1 LAPIALNPFKIAQ
14 AKEAQVSKEKAR
26 HIYVG
31 VGGWTYEPWRGS
43 FFPEGLPQKRELE
56 FASRKLTSIEING
69 TYYRSQTPKTFA
81 KWRDETPA
89 GFVFSVKAPR
99 FATNRRVLA
108 EAGESIERFFS
119 AGVME
124 LKEKLGP
131 INWQFM
137 PTKKFDSDD
146 FGAFLELLPKELDG
160 RPLRHAIE
168 VRHDSFRTP
177 EFTSLARAHQVAIV
191 VAGDS
196 HYPQIADV
204 TAPFVY
210 ARIMGT
216 SEKEKRGY
224 RDTALDQWAKRARF
238 WSSGEAPKDLE
249 TVSSIKEET
258 GARDVYLYVIS
269 GYKAHNP
276 AAALALIERLAD

>member
-1 LAPIALNPFKIAQ
+1 M
-14 AKEAQVSKEKAR
+14 SKANNS

-31 VGGWTYEPWRGS
+31 VGGWTFEPWRGS
-43 FFPEGLPQKRELE
+43 FFPKGLSHKRELE

-69 TYYRSQTPKTFA
+69 TYYRSQTPETFA

-108 EAGESIERFFS
+108 EGGDSIERFFKS
-119 AGVME
+119 GVME

-137 PTKKFDSDD
+137 PTKKFDPAD
-146 FGAFLELLPKELDG
+146 FGAFLQLLPKKLDG
-160 RPLRHAIE
+160 HVLRHAIE
-168 VRHDSFRTP
+168 VRHESFRAA
-177 EFTSLARAHQVAIV
+177 EFISLARAHQVAIV
-191 VAGDS
+191 MAGDS

-204 TAPFVY
+204 TAPFIY

-216 SEKEKRGY
+216 SENEEQGY
-224 RDTALDQWAKRARF
+224 SDKALGQWAKRARL
-238 WSSGEAPKDLE
+238 WSSGKAPEDLE
-249 TVSSIKEET
+249 TVSPSKTET
-258 GARDVYLYVIS
+258 DARDVYLYVIS
-269 GYKAHNP
+269 GYKARNP
-276 AAALALIERLAD
+276 AAAIALIERLAA